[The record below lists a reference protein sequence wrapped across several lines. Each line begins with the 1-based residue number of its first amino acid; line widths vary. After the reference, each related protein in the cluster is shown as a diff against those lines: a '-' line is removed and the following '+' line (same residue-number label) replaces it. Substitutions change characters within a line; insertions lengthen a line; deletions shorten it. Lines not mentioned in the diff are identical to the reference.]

1 LRVDA
6 LSSVCA
12 EGKPDHGLQS
22 RKRSSST
29 FAFIEGIL
37 ARIRTWRARSRV
49 RRQLA
54 VISERELQDMGTC
67 RAEIADEVGK
77 PFWLK

>member
-1 LRVDA
+1 
-6 LSSVCA
+6 LSSVRA
-12 EGKPDHGLQS
+12 EGKPGHGPQS
-22 RKRSSST
+22 RKLSSST
-29 FAFIEGIL
+29 FAFIEGIF
-37 ARIRTWRARSRV
+37 ARVPTWRARSRL

-54 VISERELQDMGTC
+54 VMSGRELQDMGTC

>member
-1 LRVDA
+1 

-12 EGKPDHGLQS
+12 EGKPGHGPQS
-22 RKRSSST
+22 RKLSSST

-37 ARIRTWRARSRV
+37 ARVRTWCARSCV

-54 VISERELQDMGTC
+54 VMSVRELQDMGTC
-67 RAEIADEVGK
+67 WAEIADEVGK

>member
-1 LRVDA
+1 

-12 EGKPDHGLQS
+12 EGKPGHGPQS
-22 RKRSSST
+22 RKLSSST
-29 FAFIEGIL
+29 FAFIKGIL
-37 ARIRTWRARSRV
+37 ARVRTWRARCCV

-54 VISERELQDMGTC
+54 VMSERELQDMGIC
-67 RAEIADEVGK
+67 WAEIADEVGK

>member
-1 LRVDA
+1 
-6 LSSVCA
+6 LSGVCA
-12 EGKPDHGLQS
+12 EGKPGHGPQS
-22 RKRSSST
+22 RKLSSST

-37 ARIRTWRARSRV
+37 ARVRTWRARRV

-54 VISERELQDMGTC
+54 VMSGRELQDIGTC

>member
-1 LRVDA
+1 

-12 EGKPDHGLQS
+12 EGKPGHRPQS
-22 RKRSSST
+22 RKLSGST

-37 ARIRTWRARSRV
+37 ARVRTWRARSCA

-54 VISERELQDMGTC
+54 VMSERELQDMGTC

>member
-1 LRVDA
+1 LG
-6 LSSVCA
+6 SVCA
-12 EGKPDHGLQS
+12 EGKPGHGPQS
-22 RKRSSST
+22 RNFSRST
-29 FAFIEGIL
+29 FAFIAGIL
-37 ARIRTWRARSRV
+37 ARVRTWRARSRV

-54 VISERELQDMGTC
+54 VMSGRELQDMGTC

>member
-1 LRVDA
+1 
-6 LSSVCA
+6 LSGVCA
-12 EGKPDHGLQS
+12 EGKPGHWPQS
-22 RKRSSST
+22 RKLSSST

-37 ARIRTWRARSRV
+37 ARVRTWRARSRV

-54 VISERELQDMGTC
+54 VMSERELQDIGTC

>member
-1 LRVDA
+1 MGLNRENSQARRSPLSRAFSRV
-6 LSSVCA
+6 
-12 EGKPDHGLQS
+12 P
-22 RKRSSST
+22 
-29 FAFIEGIL
+29 
-37 ARIRTWRARSRV
+37 TWRARSRV

-54 VISERELQDMGTC
+54 VMSERELQDMGTC

>member
-1 LRVDA
+1 

-12 EGKPDHGLQS
+12 EGKPGHGPQS
-22 RKRSSST
+22 RKLSSST

-37 ARIRTWRARSRV
+37 ARVRTWRARSCV

-54 VISERELQDMGTC
+54 VMSVRELQDMGTC
-67 RAEIADEVGK
+67 WAEIADEVGK

>member
-1 LRVDA
+1 

-12 EGKPDHGLQS
+12 EGKPGHGPQS
-22 RKRSSST
+22 RRLSSST

-37 ARIRTWRARSRV
+37 ARVRTWRARSCV

-54 VISERELQDMGTC
+54 VMSVRELQDMGTC